1 MYGIKPSGA
10 KLAREDFAFL
20 FKAFESGQ
28 TPPHRLKKDQEHV
41 PTIHQYLDWTVTG
54 TPSAVR
60 ANSFFQD
67 TRLMYRSSAKLS
79 YTVNFRTG
87 T

>member
-1 MYGIKPSGA
+1 MYGVKPNGA

-54 TPSAVR
+54 TPSSVR
-60 ANSFFQD
+60 ALAPMNIASAQLSA
-67 TRLMYRSSAKLS
+67 RLQ
-79 YTVNFRTG
+79 
-87 T
+87 